1 MATLTKPD
9 AVAMDSQKLEQVNQL
24 FQQQIDE
31 GLHPGAGLAVY
42 RYGNLV
48 LDIYGGIA
56 NTEPVASDTMFVL
69 MSSTKPLT
77 ASCMY
82 MLEERGQ
89 IAWDDLVSKHWPEF
103 AQNGKETVTIRHILT
118 HRGGFPQTPE
128 SLPWTD
134 WADWSKVTH
143 AMEQAPTIYT
153 PGETLAYHPIN
164 YGWVLAEIVRRV
176 DGRTFDRFIAE
187 ELAAPLGIDNT
198 YVGLPAGLESR
209 VSPMHLMEDD
219 ADTSGY
225 SGTFSR
231 PEVWR
236 CIVPGA
242 NGVATASDLARFY
255 AMMERKGSLDGK
267 TVVQSATVEGAVELQ
282 VEGTDQSL
290 GLFAQRSLGL
300 ALAEVDRKPA
310 EYLWPR
316 RGRNVH
322 WMGRLR
328 LGPGRGVH
336 HQRIPRQPHQ
346 QRPTGC
352 HLPSRPRRLHITVSP
367 DTPILQL
374 AESRS
379 PAQ

>member
-24 FQQQIDE
+24 FQRQVDE

-56 NTEPVASDTMFVL
+56 NTEPVTAGTMFVL

-77 ASCMY
+77 ASCLY
-82 MLEERGQ
+82 MLKERGQ

-103 AQNGKETVTIRHILT
+103 AQNGKETVTIRHIMT

-134 WADWSKVTH
+134 WSDWSKVTR
-143 AMEQAPTIYT
+143 AMEQAIPIYT

-176 DGRTFDRFIAE
+176 DGRTFDKFLAE
-187 ELAAPLGIDNT
+187 DLAAPLGMENT
-198 YVGLPAGLESR
+198 YVGLPTGLEGR

-231 PEVWR
+231 PEVLR
-236 CIVPGA
+236 SIVPGA
-242 NGVATASDLARFY
+242 NGVATAGDLARFY
-255 AMMERKGSLDGK
+255 AMMERKGSLDG
-267 TVVQSATVEGAVELQ
+267 ATVIQPATAEEAVEFQ
-282 VEGTDQSL
+282 VEGVDKSI
-290 GLFAQRSLGL
+290 GVFAQRSLGL
-300 ALAEVDRKPA
+300 ALGDERMGKSAGDPLKTFGHGGAGTSIGWADFDSGLAVG
-310 EYLWPR
+310 YITNGF
-316 RGRNVH
+316 RGTATNNA
-322 WMGRLR
+322 RLAA
-328 LGPGRGVH
+328 
-336 HQRIPRQPHQ
+336 
-346 QRPTGC
+346 
-352 HLPSRPRRLHITVSP
+352 VSQAVR
-367 DTPILQL
+367 DACI
-374 AESRS
+374 
-379 PAQ
+379 